1 MPYVTRHTALP
12 FYFSLF
18 HSDAVFSVAVAV
30 LPLIKK
36 VIILE
41 EREALGRGR
50 VFILSVFA
58 DRAGARGA
66 TSDFCG
72 SRTRTLENRKD
83 CTRNNCDIILG
94 KERLINEIL
103 LDETITQP
111 MRSFGSIYSGF
122 RSFFG
127 LSDVLLRFYYLEAVR
142 NVSYR

>member
-1 MPYVTRHTALP
+1 MPYVTRHTVLS

-58 DRAGARGA
+58 DRAGARERRTIFVVVGQEP
-66 TSDFCG
+66 
-72 SRTRTLENRKD
+72 SRTEKIVPGT
-83 CTRNNCDIILG
+83 IAIL
-94 KERLINEIL
+94 
-103 LDETITQP
+103 
-111 MRSFGSIYSGF
+111 Y
-122 RSFFG
+122 
-127 LSDVLLRFYYLEAVR
+127 
-142 NVSYR
+142 